1 MKVNGLI
8 LAAGLSSRMGSF
20 KPLMPVGAETLIER
34 STQSMLSG
42 GARQVTVVLGY
53 RAAEA
58 EAVLRGRFSPQ
69 RVSIVRNPN
78 YESTDMLASA
88 KIGIAALP
96 ACEAFFLLP
105 GDMPAVDSKT
115 FWAVHAAMQSTKA
128 SLAFPTL
135 EGRRKHP
142 PLISARCVPSILAFD
157 GPGGLREVWRQYA
170 SETAEVAVDDAGCL
184 FDTDTPEDYRRLLR
198 YVEKKQRVRYP
209 APLPIQSAI

>member
-20 KPLMPVGAETLIER
+20 KPLMPVGAEALIER

-42 GARQVTVVLGY
+42 GAHHVTVVLGY

-58 EAVLRGRFSPQ
+58 EAVLRGRFSPK
-69 RVSIVRNPN
+69 RVSIVHNPN

-105 GDMPAVDSKT
+105 GDMPAVDSET
-115 FWAVHAAMQSTKA
+115 FWAVRAAMQSTSA

-142 PLISARCVPSILAFD
+142 PLISARCIPSILAFD
-157 GPGGLREVWRQYA
+157 GPGGLREVWKQYA
-170 SETAEVAVDDAGCL
+170 NETAEVAVDDAGCL

-198 YVEKKQRVRYP
+198 YVEKKQRARYP
-209 APLPIQSAI
+209 ASIPMQSAI